1 MRLALRELRR
11 SRRRFVPTTA
21 ALALL
26 VVLLLV
32 LGGLLDGLYI
42 GSTGALRA
50 QDSPLVVFDKAARD
64 STLRSRID
72 PQTRDTI
79 DEVRGV
85 EATYGFG
92 IALVGGRVRGESEIL
107 DTAVI
112 GYEGNVGGVPDP
124 PGPGKAW
131 VDDSLEAGGVDEGT
145 VIRVGPTRIPIE
157 VVGFVSDTSYLQQG
171 GVWVDEDT
179 WREVL
184 AESRPGA
191 ALDPGVW
198 QNVWVATDPG
208 ADDARVAAAIDRATG
223 TTSTLTRGDAVL
235 ALPGIQEQNSIFT
248 QIIGVTFLVA
258 GLVVALFF
266 ALLTLE
272 RTALLGVL
280 KAVGAS
286 SRQLVA
292 SLLTQTVAVT
302 AIAYAIGALAAVG
315 LDAVIPPDVPLVI
328 TASRAAFVAAGVFVA
343 AVVGGAISLRRI
355 IRIDPASAIGTGT

>member
-11 SRRRFVPTTA
+11 SGRRFVPTTV

-50 QDSPLVVFDKAARD
+50 QESPLVVFDDAARD

-72 PQTRDTI
+72 PATRATI
-79 DEVRGV
+79 ESVPGV
-85 EATYGFG
+85 EDTFGFG
-92 IALVGGRVRGESEIL
+92 VALVGGRVPGESEIA
-107 DTAVI
+107 DVAVI
-112 GYEGNVGGVPDP
+112 GYEGAVDGVPDP
-124 PGPGKAW
+124 P
-131 VDDSLEAGGVDEGT
+131 AGGTAWADETLKSSGVGDGT

-157 VVGFVSDTSYLQQG
+157 VVGFVSDTNYLQQG
-171 GVWVDEDT
+171 GLWVDEDT

-191 ALDPGVW
+191 ALDDGAW
-198 QNVWVATDPG
+198 QNVWVEVAPG
-208 ADDARVAAAIDRATG
+208 RDVDAVGRAIDRTTG
-223 TTSTLTRGDAVL
+223 TTTTLTRDDAVL
-235 ALPGIQEQNSIFT
+235 ALPGIKEQNNIFT
-248 QIIGVTFLVA
+248 QVIGVTFLVA

-286 SRQLVA
+286 SRQLVT
-292 SLLTQTVAVT
+292 SLLAQTILVT
-302 AIAYAIGALAAVG
+302 AVAYIVGGAIALTLEAF
-315 LDAVIPPDVPLVI
+315 IPADVPIII
-328 TASRAAFVAAGVFVA
+328 TTSRAMFVGIGVLVAAII
-343 AVVGGAISLRRI
+343 GGAISLRRI